1 MKRLEIRNFV
11 QRMDEIESDF
21 FGVRYCS
28 DAGDKYILGLD
39 TNDVVSFKQLK
50 PKHYKMAIDK
60 LCREEGNYG
69 IWLWDVGENI
79 SYPMSIMP
87 DNISSLSLFTSF
99 LNHTLF
105 LAGNGDFSG
114 DVGNRIDNK

>member
-11 QRMDEIESDF
+11 QRMDEIDSDF

-28 DAGDKYILGLD
+28 NAEDKYIIGID

-60 LCREEGNYG
+60 LCREDGRYH
-69 IWLWDVGENI
+69 IWLWDMESNI
-79 SYPMSIMP
+79 SYPMSI
-87 DNISSLSLFTSF
+87 DRDELSNSSSFTKF
-99 LNHTLF
+99 LNNTLKV
-105 LAGNGDFSG
+105 ADKGEFSG
-114 DVGNRIDNK
+114 SNGCMIK